1 MARSSKKKR
10 SRSRG
15 RRNPRSKPR
24 VRSRSRSRSK
34 ALRVGTDCS
43 GIEAPIQA
51 LKQLRIP
58 FKHVWSSEIDK
69 HCIESIKA
77 NYKPGRLYG
86 DKDGPYPDGDMRN
99 RNHNELPDVD
109 LYVCGFP
116 CQSFS
121 QAGVR
126 GSSRRGLSDPR
137 GNIIYSCLDT
147 IKAKRPRYFILENV
161 KGILS
166 IDKKDKKEKYG
177 EAWKIIWSE
186 LEKLKKLGYSIDWKV
201 MNTRDYGIPQNR
213 DRVYI
218 VGTMDDEYSWPV
230 ECKMNSINK
239 YVDLKDGDKK
249 LSPSNKIRIRN
260 AKKNIPKGAV
270 FVDLAFISLR
280 PSTQA
285 HKYSP
290 CIAAAGSMCCV
301 PQNRLANVKE
311 HLMLQ
316 GFPTTFKQVVSDRQM
331 KKQVGNSMSVNV
343 LKKLISNFRKT

>member
-51 LKQLRIP
+51 LKQLRIPFKHVWSRIP

-147 IKAKRPRYFILENV
+147 IKAKRPRE
-161 KGILS
+161 G
-166 IDKKDKKEKYG
+166 
-177 EAWKIIWSE
+177 
-186 LEKLKKLGYSIDWKV
+186 
-201 MNTRDYGIPQNR
+201 
-213 DRVYI
+213 YI
-218 VGTMDDEYSWPV
+218 V
-230 ECKMNSINK
+230 
-239 YVDLKDGDKK
+239 
-249 LSPSNKIRIRN
+249 
-260 AKKNIPKGAV
+260 
-270 FVDLAFISLR
+270 
-280 PSTQA
+280 
-285 HKYSP
+285 
-290 CIAAAGSMCCV
+290 
-301 PQNRLANVKE
+301 
-311 HLMLQ
+311 
-316 GFPTTFKQVVSDRQM
+316 DRQ
-331 KKQVGNSMSVNV
+331 KRQKRKIWRSVENN
-343 LKKLISNFRKT
+343 LE